1 MVLESTFL
9 ASPSFCEV
17 YSLSLG
23 DFENDDGTGG
33 SSAFAEKHILAE
45 QCPLKVIFNWDLEES
60 LLPSKGDF
68 NWVLR

>member
-1 MVLESTFL
+1 MTSMVLESTFL

-45 QCPLKVIFNWDLEES
+45 QCPLKVV
-60 LLPSKGDF
+60 K
-68 NWVLR
+68 